1 MSRKKTMDQMEF
13 VEAIRTRKRELVLK
27 GMKEGILTQYE
38 GTERHQICKQIF
50 ELKDIRMINELAK
63 QREEFKPEYLQM
75 DFSNWSNCQFVQEI
89 LRKYKKKFDFDD
101 PYTSEELFEIV
112 CAVRDEKQVMEFI
125 KNEYAVEKY
134 GQLGGAADSIFQVL
148 KRLDKELVED
158 GQKVE
163 SYYQAAIQKN
173 GAERIQALYSWGYD
187 LELRNKNGKNV
198 QDLLRER
205 IKSYQYPKNRTGEV
219 MRKRDQST
227 VKRIETI
234 LKPKEPLSEEKT
246 DKKHLEIGL
255 IIGIVCVLT
264 IAFAGGYY
272 WMKGS
277 RTDSEEEGTVA
288 DTNSESYLTDSSL
301 KIEDGDTVN
310 IDYTGYVDG
319 KAFDG
324 GSTDGSGADLT
335 IGSGSY
341 VDDFE
346 EQLIGY
352 HPGDSV
358 TVRVTFPEDY
368 GNEELNGKEAEFDVT
383 INGVYE

>member
-1 MSRKKTMDQMEF
+1 M
-13 VEAIRTRKRELVLK
+13 
-27 GMKEGILTQYE
+27 
-38 GTERHQICKQIF
+38 
-50 ELKDIRMINELAK
+50 
-63 QREEFKPEYLQM
+63 
-75 DFSNWSNCQFVQEI
+75 
-89 LRKYKKKFDFDD
+89 
-101 PYTSEELFEIV
+101 
-112 CAVRDEKQVMEFI
+112 
-125 KNEYAVEKY
+125 
-134 GQLGGAADSIFQVL
+134 
-148 KRLDKELVED
+148 ED